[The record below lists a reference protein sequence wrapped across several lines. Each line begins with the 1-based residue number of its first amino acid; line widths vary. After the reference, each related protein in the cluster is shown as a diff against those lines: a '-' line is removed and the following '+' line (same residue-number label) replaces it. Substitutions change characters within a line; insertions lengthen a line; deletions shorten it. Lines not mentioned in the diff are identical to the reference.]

1 MLPDAITQGMSF
13 SADDPQRLASALRMA
28 FDYRGDVTLE
38 LLDGR
43 TLEGYI
49 YDRRVRPSPAVRI
62 LLREGSAAGQ
72 AGNTGDRPDRL
83 LVEDRE
89 IARLVISGKDT
100 AAGKSFEN
108 WIKRYAEQKLRGE
121 NAGIESEPLG

>member
-1 MLPDAITQGMSF
+1 MPDSISQGMTFGS
-13 SADDPQRLASALRMA
+13 DDPQRLSAALRMA

-38 LLDGR
+38 LRDGR

-49 YDRRVRPSPAVRI
+49 YDRRTKPSPAVRI
-62 LLREGSAAGQ
+62 LLRDPTSSGGSEGEAQ
-72 AGNTGDRPDRL
+72 DRL
-83 LVEDRE
+83 LIEDHE
-89 IARLVISGKDT
+89 IATLVISGKDT

-121 NAGIESEPLG
+121 SAGIESEPLA